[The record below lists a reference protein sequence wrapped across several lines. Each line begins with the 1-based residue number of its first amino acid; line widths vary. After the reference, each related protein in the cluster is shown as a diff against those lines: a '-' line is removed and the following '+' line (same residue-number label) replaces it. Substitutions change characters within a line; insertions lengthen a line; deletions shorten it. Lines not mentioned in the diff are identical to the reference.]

1 MMARSNVSSN
11 RHDADADDDDTML
24 EAEQFITVILLR
36 IALDEI
42 LM

>member
-1 MMARSNVSSN
+1 MMARFNVSSN
-11 RHDADADDDDTML
+11 RHDADDDDPML
-24 EAEQFITVILLR
+24 EAGQFITVILLR

>member
-1 MMARSNVSSN
+1 MMARSNVSN
-11 RHDADADDDDTML
+11 RHDADADADDTML
-24 EAEQFITVILLR
+24 EAGHFITVILLR